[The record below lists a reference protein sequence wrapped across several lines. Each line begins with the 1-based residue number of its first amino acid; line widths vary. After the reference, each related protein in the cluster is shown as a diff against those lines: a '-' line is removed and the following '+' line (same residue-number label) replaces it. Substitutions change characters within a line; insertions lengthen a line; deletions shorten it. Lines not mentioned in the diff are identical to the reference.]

1 MLLADGFEAAF
12 LGVINPIAVGHKA
25 IAVYDRAKCI
35 EILVERDGMTE
46 EEAEEFFE
54 FNTAG
59 AYAGD
64 QTPVYLERCT
74 IEEACDG

>member
-1 MLLADGFEAAF
+1 MLLADGYEAAF
-12 LGVINPIAVGHKA
+12 LGVIRPITDAFRA

-35 EILVERDGMTE
+35 EILVERDGMDP

-59 AYAGD
+59 AYVGD